1 MKIVAMVGSM
11 SQESNNKKVVKFMQE
26 RYEDNLEIEILPID
40 KLPMYNQ
47 DIELSPPEI
56 VVDLREKIKSSD
68 GILFA
73 TPEYNHSIP
82 AVLKNAI
89 DWFSR
94 VEPVMIG
101 KPSMIIGATMGNL
114 GTVRA
119 QVHLRQ
125 ILNSG
130 LVNTLNLPAN
140 EVFISTIHEKLDEN
154 GQLIHEPTIK
164 YLDEVMNNFIQWIKK
179 VK

>member
-11 SQESNNKKVVKFMQE
+11 SKDSNNKKIVKFMQE
-26 RYEDNLEIEILPID
+26 RYSDKLEIEILPIGQ
-40 KLPMYNQ
+40 LPMYNQ
-47 DIELSPPEI
+47 DIELNPPEI
-56 VVDLREKIKSSD
+56 VVDLREKIKISD

-101 KPSMIIGATMGNL
+101 KPSMIVGATLGNL

-119 QVHLRQ
+119 QTHLRQ

-140 EVFISTIHEKLDEN
+140 EVFISSVGEKLNEN
-154 GQLIHEPTIK
+154 GDLVHQPTIEH
-164 YLDEVMNNFIQWIKK
+164 LDKVVKNFIDWVEKLK
-179 VK
+179 

>member
-1 MKIVAMVGSM
+1 
-11 SQESNNKKVVKFMQE
+11 
-26 RYEDNLEIEILPID
+26 
-40 KLPMYNQ
+40 
-47 DIELSPPEI
+47 
-56 VVDLREKIKSSD
+56 
-68 GILFA
+68 
-73 TPEYNHSIP
+73 
-82 AVLKNAI
+82 
-89 DWFSR
+89 
-94 VEPVMIG
+94 MIG

-140 EVFISTIHEKLDEN
+140 EVFISTIHEKLDES
-154 GQLIHEPTIK
+154 GKLIHEPTIK
-164 YLDEVMNNFIQWIKK
+164 YLDEVMDNFIQWIKK

>member
-1 MKIVAMVGSM
+1 MNIVALVGSM
-11 SQESNNKKVVKFMQE
+11 SKDSNNRKIVEFMKD
-26 RYEDNLEIEILPID
+26 RYKDRMDIEILPIE

-47 DIELSPPEI
+47 DIELDPPEI
-56 VVDLREKIKSSD
+56 VDELRQKIKQSD

-73 TPEYNHSIP
+73 TPEYNHSIS

-94 VEPVMIG
+94 VERVMIG
-101 KPSMIIGATMGNL
+101 KPSMIVGASLGTL

-130 LVNTLNLPAN
+130 GVGTLNLPGN
-140 EVFISTIHEKLDEN
+140 EVFIGNVHEKLDKDGNLVDES
-154 GQLIHEPTIK
+154 TIK
-164 YLDEVMNNFIQWIKK
+164 YLDKVVDNFIAWINKIK
-179 VK
+179 

>member
-11 SQESNNKKVVKFMQE
+11 SRESNNKKIVEFMKE
-26 RYEDNLEIEILPID
+26 RYKDKLDIEILPIQQ
-40 KLPMYNQ
+40 LPMYNQ
-47 DIELSPPEI
+47 DIEFDPPEI
-56 VVDLREKIKSSD
+56 VKELREKIKLSD

-73 TPEYNHSIP
+73 TPEYNHSIS

-94 VEPVMIG
+94 VEMVMMG
-101 KPSMIIGATMGNL
+101 KPSMIVGATMGNL

-140 EVFISTIHEKLDEN
+140 EVFISTVQEKLDEN
-154 GQLIHEPTIK
+154 GNLIHEPTIE
-164 YLDEVMNNFIQWIKK
+164 YLDKVVENFINWIKK